1 MSATVADIFKN
12 TYKQIPKDKCALG
25 GGKHVNLIT
34 DPTVGYCL
42 CPEGQSIADSA
53 NPKCAPIDPKVPY
66 EPFNSGFY
74 REGTQCKAEEGLVT
88 QKHPFHQ
95 NFGEAACASPAPTCS
110 AGFEKQQLR
119 YDGEV
124 LDYCVRK
131 DADGKFVSSYY
142 PTTFL
147 LRPPTVVPAPAPQPK
162 TEEKT
167 VPTWVW
173 WVGGGIVAI
182 VLLVIV
188 IVVALKWMKKPAAA
202 PATLTPATSVS
213 SSPFTTKTPV
223 APAPTPAVS
232 FGDPA
237 AAPPAAPAP
246 PAPPVPG
253 PEIKGGKRGRGRG
266 RK

>member
-1 MSATVADIFKN
+1 MSVSVADIFKK
-12 TYKQIPKDKCALG
+12 TYKQIDKEKCVAG

-34 DPTVGYCL
+34 NPSVGYCL

-74 REGTQCKAEEGLVT
+74 RDGTQCKPEEGLVT

-95 NFGEAACASPAPTCS
+95 NFGEPACTLPTPTCAS
-110 AGFEKQQLR
+110 GFTKQQLR

-147 LRPPTVVPAPAPQPK
+147 MRPPAAAAPPKVEPAATSDSSIPS
-162 TEEKT
+162 
-167 VPTWVW
+167 WVW
-173 WVGGGIVAI
+173 WVGGS
-182 VLLVIV
+182 
-188 IVVALKWMKKPAAA
+188 VVAVIILAVVWCSCISVVQEERHPLSAIHIFLFL
-202 PATLTPATSVS
+202 PQQTRNATSCCVSHNS
-213 SSPFTTKTPV
+213 SSSCACPV
-223 APAPTPAVS
+223 CIVWPSPSTR
-232 FGDPA
+232 
-237 AAPPAAPAP
+237 
-246 PAPPVPG
+246 
-253 PEIKGGKRGRGRG
+253 EGRQR
-266 RK
+266 